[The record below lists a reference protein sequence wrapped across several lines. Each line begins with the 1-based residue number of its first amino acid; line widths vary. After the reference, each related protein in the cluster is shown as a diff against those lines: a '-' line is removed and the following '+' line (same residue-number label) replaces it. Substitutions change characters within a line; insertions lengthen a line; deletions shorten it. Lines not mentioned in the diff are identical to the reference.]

1 MSFFKKQD
9 SDDRLSLFL
18 RLVVYLSA
26 SLAGLAT
33 VFIVGYI
40 LLKGIPF
47 LRPELFSW
55 TYNSENVSM
64 LPALLNTILMA
75 ILALLIALPIGI
87 GASVYLTEYAK
98 SGNPLVTVVRLA
110 TETLSGIP
118 SVIYGLFGALFF
130 VKFLNLG
137 LSIVAGAAT
146 LSIMILP
153 LIMRT
158 TEEALLSVE
167 DGYREGSFAIGAGKL
182 RTIFQ
187 VVLPSALPGI
197 FSGVVLAFPYIV
209 WEIWKFISPALMPN
223 EKKNSIFYINA
234 IWILFMT
241 GVLTGYFLILPF
253 AINFGLLFKVSDN
266 IVQLFDLS
274 DYTTLFLQV
283 TMGMGVVFLFPIA
296 VYILTSIGILT
307 PKFLRT
313 YRRHAIVL
321 IMVVAA
327 IITPADVLSMM
338 AAALPLV
345 LLYEIS
351 VVMSNI
357 IYKKMQKKS
366 T

>member
-33 VFIVGYI
+33 IFIVGYI

-137 LSIVAGAAT
+137 LSIIAGAAT

-167 DGYREGSFAIGAGKL
+167 DGFREGSFALGAGKL

-197 FSGVVLAFPYIV
+197 FSGVVLALGRVIGESAALIFTAGTVAEVAKSLTSSGRTLAVHMYL
-209 WEIWKFISPALMPN
+209 ISGEGIYVNQTYAT
-223 EKKNSIFYINA
+223 A
-234 IWILFMT
+234 VIL
-241 GVLTGYFLILPF
+241 LILV
-253 AINFGLLFKVSDN
+253 IVMNLLSEW
-266 IVQLFDLS
+266 
-274 DYTTLFLQV
+274 
-283 TMGMGVVFLFPIA
+283 IA
-296 VYILTSIGILT
+296 NKLGRN
-307 PKFLRT
+307 K
-313 YRRHAIVL
+313 H
-321 IMVVAA
+321 
-327 IITPADVLSMM
+327 
-338 AAALPLV
+338 
-345 LLYEIS
+345 E
-351 VVMSNI
+351 
-357 IYKKMQKKS
+357 
-366 T
+366 

>member
-55 TYNSENVSM
+55 TYNSENASM

-167 DGYREGSFAIGAGKL
+167 DGYREGSFALGAGKL

-197 FSGVVLAFPYIV
+197 FSGVVLALGRVIGESAALIFTAGTVAEVAKSLTSSGRTLAVHMYL
-209 WEIWKFISPALMPN
+209 ISGEGIYVNQTYAT
-223 EKKNSIFYINA
+223 A
-234 IWILFMT
+234 VIL
-241 GVLTGYFLILPF
+241 LILV
-253 AINFGLLFKVSDN
+253 IVMNLLSEW
-266 IVQLFDLS
+266 
-274 DYTTLFLQV
+274 
-283 TMGMGVVFLFPIA
+283 IA
-296 VYILTSIGILT
+296 NKLGRN
-307 PKFLRT
+307 K
-313 YRRHAIVL
+313 H
-321 IMVVAA
+321 
-327 IITPADVLSMM
+327 
-338 AAALPLV
+338 
-345 LLYEIS
+345 E
-351 VVMSNI
+351 
-357 IYKKMQKKS
+357 
-366 T
+366 

>member
-137 LSIVAGAAT
+137 LSIIAGAAT

-167 DGYREGSFAIGAGKL
+167 DGYREGSFALGAGKL

-187 VVLPSALPGI
+187 VVLLSALPGI
-197 FSGVVLAFPYIV
+197 FSGVVLALGRVIGESAALIFTAGTVAEVAKSLTSSGRTLAVHMYL
-209 WEIWKFISPALMPN
+209 ISGEGIYVNQTYAT
-223 EKKNSIFYINA
+223 A
-234 IWILFMT
+234 VIL
-241 GVLTGYFLILPF
+241 LILV
-253 AINFGLLFKVSDN
+253 IVMNLLSEW
-266 IVQLFDLS
+266 
-274 DYTTLFLQV
+274 
-283 TMGMGVVFLFPIA
+283 IA
-296 VYILTSIGILT
+296 NKLGRN
-307 PKFLRT
+307 K
-313 YRRHAIVL
+313 H
-321 IMVVAA
+321 
-327 IITPADVLSMM
+327 
-338 AAALPLV
+338 
-345 LLYEIS
+345 E
-351 VVMSNI
+351 
-357 IYKKMQKKS
+357 
-366 T
+366 

>member
-98 SGNPLVTVVRLA
+98 SGNPPVTVVRLA

-167 DGYREGSFAIGAGKL
+167 DGYREGSFALGAGKL

-197 FSGVVLAFPYIV
+197 FSGVVLALGRVIGESAALIFTAGTVAEVAKSLTSSGRTLAVHMYL
-209 WEIWKFISPALMPN
+209 ISGEGIYVNQTYAT
-223 EKKNSIFYINA
+223 A
-234 IWILFMT
+234 VIL
-241 GVLTGYFLILPF
+241 LILV
-253 AINFGLLFKVSDN
+253 IVMNLLSEW
-266 IVQLFDLS
+266 
-274 DYTTLFLQV
+274 
-283 TMGMGVVFLFPIA
+283 IA
-296 VYILTSIGILT
+296 NKLGRN
-307 PKFLRT
+307 K
-313 YRRHAIVL
+313 H
-321 IMVVAA
+321 
-327 IITPADVLSMM
+327 
-338 AAALPLV
+338 
-345 LLYEIS
+345 E
-351 VVMSNI
+351 
-357 IYKKMQKKS
+357 
-366 T
+366 

>member
-118 SVIYGLFGALFF
+118 SVIYGLFGALYF
-130 VKFLNLG
+130 VKFLTLG

-167 DGYREGSFAIGAGKL
+167 DGYREGSFALGAGKL

-197 FSGVVLAFPYIV
+197 FSGVVLALGRVIGESAALIFTAGTVAEVAKSLTSSGRTLAVHMYL
-209 WEIWKFISPALMPN
+209 ISGEGIYVNQTYAT
-223 EKKNSIFYINA
+223 A
-234 IWILFMT
+234 VIL
-241 GVLTGYFLILPF
+241 LILV
-253 AINFGLLFKVSDN
+253 IVMNLLSEW
-266 IVQLFDLS
+266 
-274 DYTTLFLQV
+274 
-283 TMGMGVVFLFPIA
+283 IA
-296 VYILTSIGILT
+296 NKLGRN
-307 PKFLRT
+307 K
-313 YRRHAIVL
+313 H
-321 IMVVAA
+321 
-327 IITPADVLSMM
+327 
-338 AAALPLV
+338 
-345 LLYEIS
+345 E
-351 VVMSNI
+351 
-357 IYKKMQKKS
+357 
-366 T
+366 

>member
-118 SVIYGLFGALFF
+118 SIIYGLFGALFF

-137 LSIVAGAAT
+137 LSIIAGAAT

-167 DGYREGSFAIGAGKL
+167 DGYREGSFALGAGKL

-197 FSGVVLAFPYIV
+197 FSGVVLALGRVIGESAALIFTAGTVAEVAKSLTSSGRTLAVHMYL
-209 WEIWKFISPALMPN
+209 ISGEGIYVNQTYAT
-223 EKKNSIFYINA
+223 A
-234 IWILFMT
+234 VIL
-241 GVLTGYFLILPF
+241 LILV
-253 AINFGLLFKVSDN
+253 IVMNLLSEW
-266 IVQLFDLS
+266 
-274 DYTTLFLQV
+274 
-283 TMGMGVVFLFPIA
+283 IA
-296 VYILTSIGILT
+296 NKLGRN
-307 PKFLRT
+307 K
-313 YRRHAIVL
+313 H
-321 IMVVAA
+321 
-327 IITPADVLSMM
+327 
-338 AAALPLV
+338 
-345 LLYEIS
+345 E
-351 VVMSNI
+351 
-357 IYKKMQKKS
+357 
-366 T
+366 

>member
-1 MSFFKKQD
+1 VSFFKKQD

-33 VFIVGYI
+33 VFIVAYI

-167 DGYREGSFAIGAGKL
+167 DGYREGSFALGAGKL

-197 FSGVVLAFPYIV
+197 FSGVVLALGRVIGESAALIFTAGTVAEVAKSFTSSGRTLAVHMYL
-209 WEIWKFISPALMPN
+209 ISGEGIYVNQTYAT
-223 EKKNSIFYINA
+223 A
-234 IWILFMT
+234 VIL
-241 GVLTGYFLILPF
+241 LILV
-253 AINFGLLFKVSDN
+253 IVMNLLSEW
-266 IVQLFDLS
+266 
-274 DYTTLFLQV
+274 
-283 TMGMGVVFLFPIA
+283 IA
-296 VYILTSIGILT
+296 NKLGRN
-307 PKFLRT
+307 K
-313 YRRHAIVL
+313 H
-321 IMVVAA
+321 
-327 IITPADVLSMM
+327 
-338 AAALPLV
+338 
-345 LLYEIS
+345 E
-351 VVMSNI
+351 
-357 IYKKMQKKS
+357 
-366 T
+366 

>member
-33 VFIVGYI
+33 LFIVGYI

-137 LSIVAGAAT
+137 LSIIAGAAT

-167 DGYREGSFAIGAGKL
+167 DGYREGSFALGAGKL

-197 FSGVVLAFPYIV
+197 FSGVVLALGRVIGESAALIFTAGTVAEVAKSLTSSGRTLAVHMYL
-209 WEIWKFISPALMPN
+209 ISGEGIYVNQTYAT
-223 EKKNSIFYINA
+223 A
-234 IWILFMT
+234 VIL
-241 GVLTGYFLILPF
+241 LILV
-253 AINFGLLFKVSDN
+253 IVMNLLSEW
-266 IVQLFDLS
+266 
-274 DYTTLFLQV
+274 
-283 TMGMGVVFLFPIA
+283 IA
-296 VYILTSIGILT
+296 NKLGRN
-307 PKFLRT
+307 K
-313 YRRHAIVL
+313 H
-321 IMVVAA
+321 
-327 IITPADVLSMM
+327 
-338 AAALPLV
+338 
-345 LLYEIS
+345 E
-351 VVMSNI
+351 
-357 IYKKMQKKS
+357 
-366 T
+366 

>member
-1 MSFFKKQD
+1 MSLFKKQD

-167 DGYREGSFAIGAGKL
+167 DGYREGSFALGAGKL

-197 FSGVVLAFPYIV
+197 FSGVVLALGRVIGESAALIFTAGTVAEVAKSLTSSGRTLAVHMYL
-209 WEIWKFISPALMPN
+209 ISGEGIYVNQTYAT
-223 EKKNSIFYINA
+223 A
-234 IWILFMT
+234 VIL
-241 GVLTGYFLILPF
+241 LILV
-253 AINFGLLFKVSDN
+253 IVMNLLSEW
-266 IVQLFDLS
+266 
-274 DYTTLFLQV
+274 
-283 TMGMGVVFLFPIA
+283 IA
-296 VYILTSIGILT
+296 NKLGRN
-307 PKFLRT
+307 K
-313 YRRHAIVL
+313 H
-321 IMVVAA
+321 
-327 IITPADVLSMM
+327 
-338 AAALPLV
+338 
-345 LLYEIS
+345 E
-351 VVMSNI
+351 
-357 IYKKMQKKS
+357 
-366 T
+366 

>member
-137 LSIVAGAAT
+137 LSIIAGAAT

-167 DGYREGSFAIGAGKL
+167 DGYREGSFALGAGKL

-187 VVLPSALPGI
+187 VVLPSALSGI
-197 FSGVVLAFPYIV
+197 FSGVVLALGRVIGESAALIFTAGTVAEVAKSLTSSGRTLAVHMYL
-209 WEIWKFISPALMPN
+209 ISGEGIYVNQTYAT
-223 EKKNSIFYINA
+223 A
-234 IWILFMT
+234 VIL
-241 GVLTGYFLILPF
+241 LILV
-253 AINFGLLFKVSDN
+253 IVMNLLSEW
-266 IVQLFDLS
+266 
-274 DYTTLFLQV
+274 
-283 TMGMGVVFLFPIA
+283 IA
-296 VYILTSIGILT
+296 NKLGRN
-307 PKFLRT
+307 K
-313 YRRHAIVL
+313 H
-321 IMVVAA
+321 
-327 IITPADVLSMM
+327 
-338 AAALPLV
+338 
-345 LLYEIS
+345 E
-351 VVMSNI
+351 
-357 IYKKMQKKS
+357 
-366 T
+366 

>member
-1 MSFFKKQD
+1 VSFFKKQD

-167 DGYREGSFAIGAGKL
+167 DGYREGSFALGAGKL

-197 FSGVVLAFPYIV
+197 FSGVVLALGRVIGESAALIFTAGTVAEVAKSFTSSGRTLAVHMYL
-209 WEIWKFISPALMPN
+209 ISGEGIYVNQTYAT
-223 EKKNSIFYINA
+223 A
-234 IWILFMT
+234 VIL
-241 GVLTGYFLILPF
+241 LILV
-253 AINFGLLFKVSDN
+253 IVMNLLSEW
-266 IVQLFDLS
+266 
-274 DYTTLFLQV
+274 
-283 TMGMGVVFLFPIA
+283 IA
-296 VYILTSIGILT
+296 NKLGRN
-307 PKFLRT
+307 K
-313 YRRHAIVL
+313 H
-321 IMVVAA
+321 
-327 IITPADVLSMM
+327 
-338 AAALPLV
+338 
-345 LLYEIS
+345 E
-351 VVMSNI
+351 
-357 IYKKMQKKS
+357 
-366 T
+366 